1 MIIAFVINIL
11 TYLVIIGFTHLF
23 LKHFLKKKNF
33 SISNLDVFLGL
44 FLLFIC
50 SSFINIFFVISKIQY
65 FIVIIGVYFFYDAYK
80 KKLLRINFISI
91 SILILVFTFISYYST
106 SNIDSPMY
114 HLQILKWLISDKAV
128 FGLSNLEIRFGTN
141 SSWHSI
147 IAILNIN
154 FIDYSSKHY
163 LSAII
168 VAIGLNEVFF
178 QKKYNN
184 RFSFTYLN
192 VSFIIL
198 ILFSLIH
205 PYRNGVILNHLGNPE
220 LDIAPMIFFILAIYL
235 LINFYNQKDN
245 NNNDLFYLYCIAS
258 FICITSRM
266 VYAPLILPI
275 LFHYHRST
283 PVIKR
288 ENIFLIFASFLWLL
302 KSFINSGCLIFP
314 YKFTCM
320 KTSWSP
326 GIEKID
332 YFLKEAMSYARDTPL
347 RAKYR
352 NLEHTLETTDW
363 LMPWYKQYF
372 LPSAFLNIFALILT
386 VSLILIF
393 YFWIKKFWNNKKL
406 KLFENDKLIFF
417 ILSLSLIMWF
427 SAPEIRLGWG
437 VLIAF
442 PAFIFS
448 YSIYLNFEN
457 ILKTN
462 FIFKLVIIVQVL
474 LVGLFLEKNIKYF
487 KYKDLFV
494 TKKKIFNYTKI
505 KKLGVYDNFQIY
517 VSTNWQCAEFKEF
530 CVNKPRKN
538 YKIREI
544 YGYKIINGE

>member
-1 MIIAFVINIL
+1 MLFAFVFNIL
-11 TYLVIIGFTHLF
+11 TYLVIIGFSHIF
-23 LKHFLKKKNF
+23 LKYLYKKKAF
-33 SISNLDVFLGL
+33 YISNLDVFFGL

-50 SSFINIFFVISKIQY
+50 SNFINIFFAINKIQY
-65 FIVIIGVYFFYDAYK
+65 FIIIIGLYFFYDAYK
-80 KKLLRINFISI
+80 KKFLRINFVSI
-91 SILILVFTFISYYST
+91 FLLILIFTFISFYST

-163 LSAII
+163 LTAII
-168 VAIGLNEVFF
+168 IAIGLNEVFS
-178 QKKYNN
+178 QKKNN
-184 RFSFTYLN
+184 SRFSFTYLN
-192 VSFIIL
+192 ISFVIL

-205 PYRNGVILNHLGNPE
+205 PYKNGVILNHLGNPE
-220 LDIAPMIFFILAIYL
+220 LDIAPMLFFILAIYL
-235 LINFYNQKDN
+235 LINFYNEKD
-245 NNNDLFYLYCIAS
+245 NNDLFYLYCIVS

-275 LFHYHRST
+275 LFHYFKL
-283 PVIKR
+283 PVVIKR
-288 ENIFLIFASFLWLL
+288 ENIILIFASILWLL

-314 YKFTCM
+314 YKYTCM

-326 GIEKID
+326 GIDKID
-332 YFLKEAMSYARDTPL
+332 YFFKEAMSYARDTPL

-352 NLEHTLETTDW
+352 NLEHTLESTDW
-363 LMPWYKQYF
+363 LMPWYNQYF
-372 LPSAFLNIFALILT
+372 LPSAFLNIFVIILT

-393 YFWIKKFWNNKKL
+393 YFWIKKFWNNKKF
-406 KLFENDKLIFF
+406 KLFENDKLIFL

-457 ILKTN
+457 ILKKN
-462 FIFKLVIIVQVL
+462 FIFRLVIILQVL

-494 TKKKIFNYTKI
+494 IKTKIFNYTKI
-505 KKLGVYDNFQIY
+505 KKLGVYDGFQIY

-538 YKIREI
+538 YKIKEI